1 MNIKI
6 IPDLGLMLKALGML
20 REHLAKTNMDHSTR
34 ILQITEECDPEIVG
48 RRCSCGYQAGY
59 YIPLT
64 MSYERLFAEF
74 FGIDLNLIEKERR
87 ALLKELRQNK

>member
-34 ILQITEECDPEIVG
+34 ILQITEEFLADLQRMLP
-48 RRCSCGYQAGY
+48 RLQA
-59 YIPLT
+59 
-64 MSYERLFAEF
+64 M
-74 FGIDLNLIEKERR
+74 FGVMPSDSAVSEDEVAAFIASIK
-87 ALLKELRQNK
+87 